1 MNDYELK
8 KLQERRLEM
17 LQNAFYY
24 FTIVL
29 GTIVIIFKIIILF
42 AL

>member
-24 FTIVL
+24 FAISL
-29 GTIVIIFKIIILF
+29 GTIVIISKIIILF

>member
-17 LQNAFYY
+17 LQNASYY
-24 FTIVL
+24 FAISL
-29 GTIVIIFKIIILF
+29 GILVIIFKIIILF